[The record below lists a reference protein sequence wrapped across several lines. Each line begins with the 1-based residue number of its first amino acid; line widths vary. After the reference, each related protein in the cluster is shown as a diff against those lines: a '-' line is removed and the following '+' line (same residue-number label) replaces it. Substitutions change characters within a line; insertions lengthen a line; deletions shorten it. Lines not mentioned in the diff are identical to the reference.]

1 MGNSNNSNEISTELL
16 EKLSALAGKG
26 FANAAQGFSQMIGE
40 KLTVK
45 SPDVSKVH
53 LRDLYETL
61 GGAEND
67 AVGIYL
73 RFEGELKGQ
82 VMMVI
87 PYDQAMGIADMLMER
102 PNGTTTELGQ
112 IERSALAEVGN
123 LTGSFFLNAMA
134 EITGISSHPTVPAVM
149 IDMVGSILDVVI
161 ATMGDIGDDVLMFR
175 ATFIRGDRSAK
186 TDFWV
191 LPDMN
196 TLNKL
201 MAGKG

>member
-1 MGNSNNSNEISTELL
+1 MSGSSNEISDELL
-16 EKLSALAGKG
+16 EKLGSLAGKG
-26 FANAAQGFSQMIGE
+26 FASAAQGFSKMIGE
-40 KLTVK
+40 QLTVK

-53 LRDLYETL
+53 LKDLYEIL

-73 RFEGELKGQ
+73 RIEGELKGQ

-87 PYDQAMGIADMLMER
+87 PYQQALGIADMLMER

-112 IERSALAEVGN
+112 MERSALAEVGN
-123 LTGSFFLNAMA
+123 LTGSFFLNAVA
-134 EITGISSHPTVPAVM
+134 EITGVSSHPTPPAVM

-161 ATMGDIGDDVLMFR
+161 ATMGDIGDEVLMFR
-175 ATFIRGDRSAK
+175 ATFIRGDRSTK

-191 LPDMN
+191 VPDMN
-196 TLNKL
+196 TLKK
-201 MAGKG
+201 MTSGKR